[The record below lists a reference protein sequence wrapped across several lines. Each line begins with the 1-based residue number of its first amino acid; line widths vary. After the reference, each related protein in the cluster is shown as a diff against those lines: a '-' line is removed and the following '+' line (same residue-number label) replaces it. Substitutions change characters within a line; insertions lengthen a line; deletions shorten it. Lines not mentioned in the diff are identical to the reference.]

1 MSMINMAL
9 NCLIFLLHIIVC
21 VSTANGDAKCR
32 DRCCFNFYEDANG
45 KCVECPFG
53 TFGVDCNVTCSHLY
67 FGYLCKNK
75 CDCPADQCDR
85 KYGCK
90 TNSKEK
96 ETQVFSSTSV
106 ESTDKWMKVA
116 FALIGSV
123 LTLGLIGLL
132 IFLRSWFAKRGNPQ
146 RDINNHLRENLTNPD
161 EDEHR
166 YEENRSLPPSD
177 GVEDG
182 RSHLQADEN
191 NYTDLRFSCM
201 YDNPLEGEGD
211 PKIGTTL
218 PNAAA
223 ILFGDN
229 DLTSS
234 DDSSDENDVIES
246 YEHVIEREAYNV
258 LSLRRPCTSNIL
270 TVGTVLDGG
279 QGHAEGTHDGYQPVL
294 FTGTKTCTDETERMK
309 SMSMKSSCRQSL
321 ITETIQEYIE
331 ASNVTRKH
339 SLSAHLN
346 KQGEGNGAPSDGSSK
361 MTRPY
366 SVAKATWESDSKRIK
381 NIPDNPHINALLNIK
396 DLEESDKE
404 SIASKKSDEQAQCRH
419 DPVDRRQDD
428 EITQKSRDYEIIQ
441 KSKSEETTRK
451 SQNGAM
457 SSDLL
462 TDSENCLDPPVYT
475 QVKKK
480 KEESELPCPNESETH
495 ASPSGGES
503 VPESEKTISK
513 TDIALGHN
521 NCSDYETCSIIKTME
536 PDVSDITYCLLCFL
550 LFFPSPDI

>member
-1 MSMINMAL
+1 MINMAL
-9 NCLIFLLHIIVC
+9 DCLIFLLQAIIC
-21 VSTANGDAKCR
+21 VSIAGDNAKCSE
-32 DRCCFNFYEDANG
+32 RCCVNFYEDSYG
-45 KCVECPFG
+45 KCVECPLG
-53 TFGVDCNVTCSHLY
+53 TYGLGCNATCSPGY
-67 FGYLCKNK
+67 FGRLCEKE
-75 CDCPADQCDR
+75 CDCPVDLCDR
-85 KYGCK
+85 KYGCR
-90 TNSKEK
+90 TNSK
-96 ETQVFSSTSV
+96 V
-106 ESTDKWMKVA
+106 ESTDQWMKVA

-123 LTLGLIGLL
+123 STMGVIGLL
-132 IFLRSWFAKRGNPQ
+132 IFLKSWFAKRRTPQ
-146 RDINNHLRENLTNPD
+146 RDINNPVRENHTNPD

-166 YEENRSLPPSD
+166 YEDNRSLPPSD

-182 RSHLQADEN
+182 RAHLQADEN
-191 NYTDLRFSCM
+191 NYTDLRFSCQ
-201 YDNPLEGEGD
+201 YDNPLEGEGG
-211 PKIGTTL
+211 PKIGTIL
-218 PNAAA
+218 PNVAVT
-223 ILFGDN
+223 LFGDN

-246 YEHVIEREAYNV
+246 YEHFIEREAYNV

-270 TVGTVLDGG
+270 TLGTVLDGS
-279 QGHAEGTHDGYQPVL
+279 QGHAEEAHDGYQPVL
-294 FTGTKTCTDETERMK
+294 FSGTKTCTDETERMK
-309 SMSMKSSCRQSL
+309 SMSVKSTCRQSL

-346 KQGEGNGAPSDGSSK
+346 KQGEGNGTPSDGSSK
-361 MTRPY
+361 LTRPY

-381 NIPDNPHINALLNIK
+381 NSPDHPNINALLNIN
-396 DLEESDKE
+396 DLEEPDNE
-404 SIASKKSDEQAQCRH
+404 SIASKKSNEQTQCGH
-419 DPVDRRQDD
+419 DPVDKRQND
-428 EITQKSRDYEIIQ
+428 EVTQKSRDYEIIA
-441 KSKSEETTRK
+441 KPKSEETTRK

-462 TDSENCLDPPVYT
+462 TDSKENCLDPPVYT

-495 ASPSGGES
+495 TSPSGGES

-536 PDVSDITYCLLCFL
+536 TDVSDITYCLLCFL
-550 LFFPSPDI
+550 LFFPSPDV

>member
-90 TNSKEK
+90 TNSK
-96 ETQVFSSTSV
+96 V